1 MKKLYIFSGL
11 GADRRVFKYLDFS
24 GFDVTFIEWI
34 APKNN
39 EVIEEYAKRLT
50 EQIHSEKPILIG
62 LSFGGIMA
70 TEVAKQIQTEKVIL
84 IASAKTK
91 NEIPF
96 YYRFLGALHLHKLLP
111 AQLMK
116 QANFFSFWL
125 FGIKKEED
133 KKLLK
138 AILYD
143 TDPKFLR
150 WAIHAIVCWKNTT
163 VPQNYVHI
171 HGSSD
176 KILPLQF
183 IKVDQIVEGGGHFMT
198 INKPEELNLLLRQSL
213 LNLKPKTYSLQPIT
227 YNV

>member
-39 EVIEEYAKRLT
+39 EAIEEYAKRLT
-50 EQIHSEKPILIG
+50 QQIHSEKPILIG

-70 TEVAKQIQTEKVIL
+70 TEVAKQIQTEKIIL

-91 NEIPF
+91 NEVPF
-96 YYRFLGALHLHKLLP
+96 YYRFMGVLQLHKLVP

-138 AILYD
+138 SILLD
-143 TDPKFLR
+143 TDSKFLK
-150 WAIHAIVCWKNTT
+150 WAIHAIVSWKNMIA
-163 VPQNYVHI
+163 PQNCFHI

-183 IKVDQIVEGGGHFMT
+183 VKADSIVEGGGHFMT
-198 INKPEELNLLLRQSL
+198 INKPEELSLIIRQYF
-213 LNLKPKTYSLQPIT
+213 LNS
-227 YNV
+227 

>member
-39 EVIEEYAKRLT
+39 EAIEEYAKRLT

-70 TEVAKQIQTEKVIL
+70 TEVAKQVQTEKIIL

-96 YYRFLGALHLHKLLP
+96 YYRFLGALQLHKLVP

-138 AILYD
+138 AILHD
-143 TDPKFLR
+143 TDSKFLK
-150 WAIHAIVCWKNTT
+150 WAIHAIVSWKNTIA
-163 VPQNYVHI
+163 PQNHVRV

-183 IKVDQIVEGGGHFMT
+183 VKADKRVEGGGHFMT
-198 INKPEELNLLLRQSL
+198 INKPEELSLIIRQSL
-213 LNLKPKTYSLQPIT
+213 LSL
-227 YNV
+227 